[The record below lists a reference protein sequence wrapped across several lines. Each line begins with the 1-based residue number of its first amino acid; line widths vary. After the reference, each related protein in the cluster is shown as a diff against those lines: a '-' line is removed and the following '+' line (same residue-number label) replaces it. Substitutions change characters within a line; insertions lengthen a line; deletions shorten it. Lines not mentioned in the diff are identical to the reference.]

1 MDSKNS
7 NMHSFLA
14 ICFIF
19 SLLFAG
25 EKGYGTVV
33 KECGSE
39 SLTSFSQKVSKPAV
53 SGPERNLLNERIEK
67 ADNFFKKQRYL
78 LAKETYLSA
87 LKIDSTN
94 SYSTEQIVQVD
105 SVLQSQKISIFPRVD
120 FEKPVTLILV
130 LLVIIAYSIASMI
143 ILLFFILL
151 DREKR
156 KRKYKKINRLKERY
170 QSAILDYLYEEDIDG
185 TSIQL
190 IEEEATTNF
199 NRRILIDEMIDLSI
213 NIKGGVADRLREL
226 YYMLSLN
233 EDTMQKV
240 RSRRWHIRIKGFRES
255 SFMNIDEARPFLIK
269 NLDSKNNVVR
279 SEAQLALVRLN
290 EDDPYG
296 FLDYLQRPF
305 TLWEQTIIHETIV
318 YHGLNIPDFK
328 RWINSPNKTVKIF
341 AIKMILAFKQTEAY
355 EEVKELLYANDE
367 DIRYCS
373 IKTLGKLEMDAV
385 QPVFKEIYR
394 GETHKNKL
402 VLLRALVYFKNDANI
417 PFFKAVLE
425 DEENVW
431 LQVEAAKGIRDVGE
445 EGELELQLLLK
456 SEEYR
461 NYQIILKHVLDKR
474 F

>member
-1 MDSKNS
+1 MGSKNLYILL
-7 NMHSFLA
+7 FLA
-14 ICFIF
+14 MCLIF

-25 EKGYGTVV
+25 ERVYASHVYKYS
-33 KECGSE
+33 SE
-39 SLTSFSQKVSKPAV
+39 SILSFSQEVAKSSDEMQNKDLI
-53 SGPERNLLNERIEK
+53 EERIQK
-67 ADNFFKKQRYL
+67 ADNFFQKQRYL
-78 LAKETYLSA
+78 LAKQYYLSA

-94 SYSTEQIVQVD
+94 PYPIEQIVEVD
-105 SVLQSQKISIFPRVD
+105 SVLQSQKIALFPQVD

-130 LLVIIAYSIASMI
+130 LLVIIAYSIVSMI

-156 KRKYKKINRLKERY
+156 KRKYKKISRLKERY

-199 NRRILIDEMIDLSI
+199 NRRILIDEMIDLSV
-213 NIKGGVADRLREL
+213 NIKGGVAERLREL

-255 SFMNIDEARPFLIK
+255 SFMSIDEARPFLIK

-328 RWINSPNKTVKIF
+328 RWLHSPNKTVTIF
-341 AIKMILAFKQTEAY
+341 AIKMILAFKQKEAY
-355 EEVKELLYANDE
+355 NEVKELLYSSDE
-367 DIRYCS
+367 DIRHYS
-373 IKTLGKLEMDAV
+373 IKTLGKLEIEPV
-385 QPVFKEIYR
+385 QTVFKEIYP
-394 GETHKNKL
+394 GEIHKNKL
-402 VLLRALVYFKNDANI
+402 ALLRALVNYKNEANI

-431 LQVEAAKGIRDVGE
+431 LQVEAAKGIREVGDK
-445 EGELELQLLLK
+445 GELELQLLLK

-461 NYQIILKHVLDKR
+461 SYQIILKHVLDKR